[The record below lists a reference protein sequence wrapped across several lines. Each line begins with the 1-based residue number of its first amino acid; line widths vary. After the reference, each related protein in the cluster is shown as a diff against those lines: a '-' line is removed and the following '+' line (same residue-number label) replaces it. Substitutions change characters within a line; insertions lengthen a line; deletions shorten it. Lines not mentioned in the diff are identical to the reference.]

1 MYLRLV
7 ITRRDE
13 ESARKQGVFTPA
25 YALLRGGT
33 LPEAEHERLADVVD
47 WFERHLPPP
56 DRSRLEPR
64 TIFWF
69 RPGSDRLIRKIW
81 EIVDILRRNGFHVE
95 LLKTSRRA
103 ISATRIR
110 IRSPPRR
117 SGTVGSTDPGGRSAP
132 FEGPGPFA
140 EAVGRRGLGR
150 CRA

>member
-1 MYLRLV
+1 M
-7 ITRRDE
+7 
-13 ESARKQGVFTPA
+13 FTPA

-95 LLKTSRRA
+95 LLKTSRPGYIRYEDSYQVA
-103 ISATRIR
+103 ATPFRDSRI
-110 IRSPPRR
+110 
-117 SGTVGSTDPGGRSAP
+117 D
-132 FEGPGPFA
+132 
-140 EAVGRRGLGR
+140 
-150 CRA
+150 